1 MTRKQKEVFDK
12 LFYDLE
18 TIRQFQ
24 SRRMTWAQ
32 EASAFDDIYTII
44 DTLYCEYSV
53 NDITESVT
61 YMVSVRIKEKYNN
74 TLRLWV
80 PTQYLEMLEL
90 WYDYVLFNY
99 E

>member
-1 MTRKQKEVFDK
+1 MTKEQQKVFDK
-12 LFYDLE
+12 LFYDFEAIQQWELKK
-18 TIRQFQ
+18 TP
-24 SRRMTWAQ
+24 WPQ

-44 DTLYCEYSV
+44 DSLYCEYST

-61 YMVSVRIKEKYNN
+61 YRVRIKIKERYEKS
-74 TLRLWV
+74 LRLWA
-80 PTQYLEMLEL
+80 PTRYLEMLEL